1 MIRKTTLLTGIAA
14 TLLMS
19 APAFAQDA
27 MSPAPQEPATQTPP
41 AATPAQ
47 SGAIQLSPGA
57 SVKGSD
63 GSTLGTLEGVQ
74 NNAAGEQ
81 ELTVRGTDGQLR
93 GVPLGGLTQ
102 QGADVVVAW
111 TSAEYTAAPA
121 IADAASPAPSATP
134 PASPD
139 QMAAPPASDDAMTPP
154 TPTDPATAP
163 DGSTPPTSEP
173 QS

>member
-14 TLLMS
+14 TLLMG

-27 MSPAPQEPATQTPP
+27 MAPAPQDPATQTPP
-41 AATPAQ
+41 AAAPAQ
-47 SGAIQLSPGA
+47 PGAIQLSPGA

-63 GSTLGTLEGVQ
+63 GATLGTLEGVQ
-74 NNAAGEQ
+74 NNASGEQ

-93 GVPLGGLTQ
+93 GVPLAGLTQ
-102 QGADVVVAW
+102 QGADVVVGS
-111 TSAEYTAAPA
+111 TSAEFTAAPA
-121 IADAASPAPSATP
+121 IADDASATP
-134 PASPD
+134 APTPSST
-139 QMAAPPASDDAMTPP
+139 PPASDDAITPP
-154 TPTDPATAP
+154 TPTDPATPP